1 MPPAHASAS
10 FSCNDCVWSS
20 SQGEKGNGG
29 ELAFKSL
36 CKAGPQGSDGTWAHV
51 PGHEPVARV
60 PTLRPDRS
68 AWVRTVSP
76 SPSSAP
82 LAAFAHRACF
92 ARRNYGLSLTR
103 EGLEQRFSRGHCSI
117 SAGYC
122 HLSVHTPPRHKP
134 PRLPFS
140 SDTHGRCSRAPRSLP
155 QRLRGPTRRSG
166 GIRGLAPAPPLGP
179 HNVQHF

>member
-1 MPPAHASAS
+1 MLGGAKTTIIFWFPAPPGPGFSRKEGNTLPKADTSPSAHASAS

-68 AWVRTVSP
+68 AWVRTLSP
-76 SPSSAP
+76 SP
-82 LAAFAHRACF
+82 
-92 ARRNYGLSLTR
+92 
-103 EGLEQRFSRGHCSI
+103 
-117 SAGYC
+117 
-122 HLSVHTPPRHKP
+122 
-134 PRLPFS
+134 
-140 SDTHGRCSRAPRSLP
+140 
-155 QRLRGPTRRSG
+155 
-166 GIRGLAPAPPLGP
+166 
-179 HNVQHF
+179 